1 MQLTVV
7 IINFNVKYFLEQC
20 LLSVRKAMKLID
32 GEIIVVDNCSTD
44 DSINFL
50 PEKFKDVTFIWN
62 DENVGFAKANN
73 QAIKISQGEYILI
86 LNPDTLVPEDC
97 FVKCIDFLQ
106 SKDNNAALGI
116 KMIDGSGHFL
126 KESKRAFPSPLT
138 SFFKLTGFA
147 SLFPKSPFF
156 SKYHLGY
163 LDNDLN
169 HEVDVLA
176 GAFIMIPRK
185 IIEKVGGFDEGFFMY
200 GEDVDLSYR
209 IQKAGFQNYYF
220 AESTIIHFK
229 GESTKKG
236 SLNYV
241 KMFYSAM
248 SIFVKKHYGDKRAW
262 LFNFFIQFAIR
273 IRAGISAISRFL
285 KWVGLPVID
294 GLFILAGYIIAKKL
308 LESYLGYDLDVPRRI
323 YLLAYPVLT
332 FLFMLSA
339 YFSGLYDNGFKQ
351 SKLNLSVIIVI
362 PLILSVYAVLPASY
376 NYSRMVLIS
385 GSLIAYLLLSLV
397 RMFLL
402 KSKAINVAESDSTKQ
417 TLIVGNQNEFNKV
430 KLLLKTSGLKRSVL
444 QKLTIDD
451 SFQGLKM
458 IPAPPKLISENEI
471 IFCEGELSFKE
482 LIHLLPDLPAGFSA
496 RFYSRGGRS
505 IIGSDSKNVSGEYIV
520 VKQKFN
526 LSNPD
531 HRRFKFLLDVFISM
545 FFLLTFPAHFFT
557 KKRTFSFFKHCIQV
571 LFQKRTWVGYALEE
585 PNLPAIKRG
594 IVTVTGL
601 PVFLNKSPNKTLST
615 LDHVYAKHYR
625 FSHDFKIIRSQ
636 YKYLS

>member
-1 MQLTVV
+1 MQLSVV

-62 DENVGFAKANN
+62 TENVGFAKANN
-73 QAIKISQGEYILI
+73 QAIKIAQGEYILI
-86 LNPDTLVPEDC
+86 LNPDTLIPEDC
-97 FVKCIDFLQ
+97 FIKCIDFLQ
-106 SKDNNAALGI
+106 SKNNNAALGI
-116 KMIDGSGHFL
+116 KMIDGSGKFL

-147 SLFPKSPFF
+147 SLFPKSPVF

-294 GLFILAGYIIAKKL
+294 AIFILTGFIIAKKL
-308 LESYLGYDLDVPRRI
+308 LESHLHYDLDVPRRI
-323 YLLAYPVLT
+323 YFLAYPVLT
-332 FLFMLSA
+332 FLFMISA

-351 SKLNLSVIIVI
+351 SKLNLSVIIAI

-376 NYSRMVLIS
+376 NYSRTVLIS

-402 KSKAINVAESDSTKQ
+402 KSKVINPAQSDATIQ

-430 KLLLKTSGLKRSVL
+430 KLLLKTSGNKRSVL
-444 QKLTIDD
+444 QRLTIDD
-451 SFQGLKM
+451 SFQSLKM
-458 IPAPPKLISENEI
+458 VPSLPKLISENEI
-471 IFCEGELSFKE
+471 IFCEGELSYKE
-482 LIHLLPDLPAGFSA
+482 VIQLLPDLPGGFSA

-505 IIGSDSKNVSGEYIV
+505 IIGSDSKNFSGEYIV

-526 LSNPD
+526 LSNPH
-531 HRRFKFLLDVFISM
+531 HRRFKLLLDVFISI
-545 FFLLTFPAHFFT
+545 FFLLTFPVHFFI
-557 KKRTFSFFKHCIQV
+557 KKRVFLFFKHCIQV

-585 PNLPAIKRG
+585 PNLPAIKQG

-601 PVFLNKSPNKTLST
+601 PVCLNKSPNKTLST
-615 LDHVYAKHYR
+615 LDHVYAKHYH